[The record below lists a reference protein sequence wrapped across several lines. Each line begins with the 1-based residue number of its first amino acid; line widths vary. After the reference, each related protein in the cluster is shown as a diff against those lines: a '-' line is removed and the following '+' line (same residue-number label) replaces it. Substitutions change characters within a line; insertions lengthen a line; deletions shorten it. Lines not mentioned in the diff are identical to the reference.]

1 MAIGFINVC
10 AQALAIL
17 LALCLL
23 VYSPWGAAASGV
35 SVNGVFGEKALVA
48 IGNSPAKV
56 MSVGDSVQGVRLLAV
71 RGQQVVI
78 EQDGKRRTLEV
89 GFGNQPGGISETVAE
104 VVIIADGRGHFLA
117 NGMVNSYAVRFLVDT
132 GASAVALPRSIATSA
147 GVVPDSA
154 KNIVV
159 TTANG
164 NVRASKVL
172 LNTIRIG
179 NVSLNM
185 VEAIVLDDAQLKM
198 PLLGMSFLKRT
209 NMKNEGDRLTL
220 SQRY

>member
-1 MAIGFINVC
+1 
-10 AQALAIL
+10 
-17 LALCLL
+17 
-23 VYSPWGAAASGV
+23 
-35 SVNGVFGEKALVA
+35 
-48 IGNSPAKV
+48 
-56 MSVGDSVQGVRLLAV
+56 
-71 RGQQVVI
+71 
-78 EQDGKRRTLEV
+78 
-89 GFGNQPGGISETVAE
+89 
-104 VVIIADGRGHFLA
+104 
-117 NGMVNSYAVRFLVDT
+117 MVNSYAVRFLVDT